1 MSIEDHKFDDDDVA
15 EVIVGSDFVTFDF
28 DGATPPSLVITKD
41 DAYALAKH
49 FGLIDEW
56 VSVHDKKPTYG
67 QPVLLRINGVVQTV
81 TYNLDGS
88 DDSLDWF
95 EPYSNIG
102 VYDDYNELSFF
113 VEHDVDVEWQP
124 LPQPPKET
132 TK

>member
-1 MSIEDHKFDDDDVA
+1 MSIEKHVFADLALSA
-15 EVIVGSDFVTFDF
+15 EEINGVIKIEDAVTGEALGLTKSD
-28 DGATPPSLVITKD
+28 IH
-41 DAYALAKH
+41 ALAKH

-56 VSVHDKKPTYG
+56 VSVDDKKPAYG
-67 QPVLLRINGVVQTV
+67 QPVLLKINGVVQTV

-113 VEHDVDVEWQP
+113 VEHDVDVEWRR
-124 LPQPPKET
+124 LPAA
-132 TK
+132 